1 MKQVQIIMGTPVMIE
16 INDEE
21 AKEELFQEVFDYFK
35 YVDQKFSTYKE
46 DSEIT
51 KINKKIKKLAR
62 NASHNDAGGEEMS
75 SDMELV
81 FKLSEET
88 KNLTNGYFDI
98 VTPEGN
104 YDTSG
109 LVKGWSIYNASKIL
123 EKNGVKNFTVEAG
136 GDIQV
141 SGKNKD
147 GEAWCIGIQNPFN
160 KKREVVKKVYLDDNN
175 GIATSGNYVRG
186 AHIYNPKDK
195 NDKLDDI
202 VSLSVIGPNVF
213 EADRYATAAYAMG
226 KDGIFFIE
234 ELPGYEGYSIDKNGI
249 ATMTT
254 GFDKYT
260 KKYA

>member
-1 MKQVQIIMGTPVMIE
+1 MKQTQIIMGTPVIIE
-16 INDEE
+16 IRDEE
-21 AKEELFQEVFDYFK
+21 AKEELFKEVFDYFK

-51 KINKKIKKLAR
+51 AINKKKIGME
-62 NASHNDAGGEEMS
+62 DIS
-75 SDMELV
+75 SDMETV
-81 FKLSEET
+81 FKLSDET

-98 VTPEGN
+98 ITPEGS

-141 SGKNKD
+141 SGKNKE
-147 GEAWCIGIQNPFN
+147 GSAWCIGIQNPFN

-186 AHIYNPKDK
+186 GHIYNPKDK
-195 NDKLDDI
+195 NDKLGDI
-202 VSLSVIGPNVF
+202 VSLTVIGPNVF

-226 KDGIFFIE
+226 KGGIFFIE
-234 ELPGYEGYSIDKNGI
+234 ELVGFEGYSIDKNGI

-260 KKYA
+260 KKQ